1 MTTGENFLYC
11 KVNMISFLSDRQLT
25 IIQNPRKFSV
35 KSSNDSIIE
44 TTFGAILS
52 ELGKQSPEHTFYNSM
67 KSANLPIDKRM
78 LANFIIQDFP
88 WPIGVELRRLFSGD
102 RIKKDK
108 QRVEQ
113 ILIVAE
119 RTAQFISFCLLAQY
133 WNEQRKNAFKFSTDF
148 QAQIGGLRRPS
159 FGVYVGVFR
168 AIYHQFKEQKITP
181 FLEIEE
187 KKGEKILSLYNDF
200 VEKRNDVQHQKGN
213 SSCEELEEMLIV
225 LLQEVAFLV
234 KYKLVTIKEI
244 KVFSPRF
251 KPVSFKHTISLL
263 NSQHE
268 DFNAIEQNFDFY
280 FDSHSVLLLKG
291 GNFQGSHLN
300 LSPFI
305 IDTGTILEHQ
315 QVSGIKNGIYMLNEI
330 RSNKNIYTFTNAP
343 EQVSFKDVEGFE
355 EMEAQMEELKSLL
368 FSN

>member
-1 MTTGENFLYC
+1 LQN
-11 KVNMISFLSDRQLT
+11 KVINLKGNHRIFQ
-25 IIQNPRKFSV
+25 V
-35 KSSNDSIIE
+35 KSTNDSIIE
-44 TTFGAILS
+44 NTFSAILS
-52 ELGKQSPEHTFYNSM
+52 ELGEQSPEKTFFNSM
-67 KSANLPIDKRM
+67 KSANLPVDNRM

-102 RIKKDK
+102 RIKRDK
-108 QRVEQ
+108 QRAEQ

-119 RTAQFISFCLLAQY
+119 RTAQFLSFCLLAQY
-133 WNEQRKNAFKFSTDF
+133 WNEQRQNPFDFSIDF
-148 QAQIGGLRRPS
+148 QAQIGGFRRPS
-159 FGVYVGVFR
+159 FGVYVGIFR
-168 AIYHQFKEQKITP
+168 AIQNQLRDQGLSS
-181 FLEIEE
+181 FLDID
-187 KKGEKILSLYNDF
+187 KKSSENILAIYNDL

-213 SSCEELEEMLIV
+213 TSCEDLEKILIELLSEL
-225 LLQEVAFLV
+225 AFLV

-268 DFNAIEQNFDFY
+268 DFNAVEQNFDFY

-315 QVSGIKNGIYMLNEI
+315 QISGIKNGIYMLNEI

-355 EMEAQMEELKSLL
+355 EVEAQMNELKAML